1 MGTHPAKLR
10 GAIEAVPRELKKIRD
25 DGLTEKEVSRA
36 KNYLAGN
43 FEIGLQTNGAQA
55 NQMSLDE
62 LYGLGFDH
70 YQKYPQEIRKVT
82 RDEVNRAA
90 EKYLNLEA
98 YALAIIRPPSD
109 KKE

>member
-1 MGTHPAKLR
+1 LER
-10 GAIEAVPRELKKIRD
+10 AINAVLRELKKVRD
-25 DGLTEKEVSRA
+25 RGLTEEEVDRA
-36 KNYLAGN
+36 KKYLVGN

-70 YQKYPQEIRKVT
+70 YQKYPQEIQKVT
-82 RDEVNRAA
+82 RDEVNRVAK
-90 EKYLNLEA
+90 KYLNVET
-98 YALAIIRPPSD
+98 YVLAILRPPSD

>member
-1 MGTHPAKLR
+1 
-10 GAIEAVPRELKKIRD
+10 
-25 DGLTEKEVSRA
+25 
-36 KNYLAGN
+36 YLIGN

-70 YQKYPQEIRKVT
+70 YQRYPQEIEKVT
-82 RDEVNRAA
+82 KEDVDRVAK
-90 EKYLNLEA
+90 KYLHVET
-98 YALAIIRPPSD
+98 YAIAIVRPPSG

>member
-1 MGTHPAKLR
+1 MER
-10 GAIEAVPRELKKIRD
+10 AINAVLRELKKVRD
-25 DGLTEKEVSRA
+25 RGLTEEEVDRA
-36 KNYLAGN
+36 KKYLVGN

-70 YQKYPQEIRKVT
+70 YQKYPQEIQKVT
-82 RDEVNRAA
+82 RDEVNRVAK
-90 EKYLNLEA
+90 KYLNVGT
-98 YALAIIRPPSD
+98 YVLAILRPPSD

>member
-1 MGTHPAKLR
+1 MK
-10 GAIEAVPRELKKIRD
+10 EE
-25 DGLTEKEVSRA
+25 GLTEEEVARA
-36 KNYLAGN
+36 KRYLIGN

-70 YQKYPQEIRKVT
+70 YQRFPQEIEKVT
-82 RDEVNRAA
+82 KEDVDRVAKR
-90 EKYLNLEA
+90 YLDLES
-98 YALAIIRPPSD
+98 YVLTIVRPPEG